1 MWPAKVETKHPS
13 DQKPSQHKLLQ
24 RQNPQHIDNHIQ
36 AQPIP
41 SKQLRQVREAC
52 VHESNSSRLCNQY

>member
-1 MWPAKVETKHPS
+1 MWPPKVEAKHPT

-24 RQNPQHIDNHIQ
+24 RQNPQHIHNDIQ

-41 SKQLRQVREAC
+41 SKQLRQVPETC
-52 VHESNSSRLCNQY
+52 VQESNSSRLCNQY